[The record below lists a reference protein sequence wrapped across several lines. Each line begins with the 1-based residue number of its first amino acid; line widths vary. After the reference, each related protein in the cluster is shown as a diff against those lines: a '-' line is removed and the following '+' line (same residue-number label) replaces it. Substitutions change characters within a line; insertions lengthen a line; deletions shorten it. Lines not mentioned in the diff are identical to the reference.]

1 VQKLFVIKLFKHGKI
16 NEFDEEKQQS
26 IQYGSGYPS
35 DPQTKQFLTECI
47 DQIFGFPKFV
57 RFSWSTASSII
68 ENKCIKVSWDDDDA
82 ENSTSTTTTKKRKS
96 EVIEPTKTLFSY
108 FAPKT
113 VTKNEVVNRRI
124 SGSHF
129 FRAARLKSAAFP
141 M

>member
-1 VQKLFVIKLFKHGKI
+1 LVTILFFFHLK
-16 NEFDEEKQQS
+16 EF
-26 IQYGSGYPS
+26 
-35 DPQTKQFLTECI
+35 FLL
-47 DQIFGFPKFV
+47 
-57 RFSWSTASSII
+57 R
-68 ENKCIKVSWDDDDA
+68 DDDDA